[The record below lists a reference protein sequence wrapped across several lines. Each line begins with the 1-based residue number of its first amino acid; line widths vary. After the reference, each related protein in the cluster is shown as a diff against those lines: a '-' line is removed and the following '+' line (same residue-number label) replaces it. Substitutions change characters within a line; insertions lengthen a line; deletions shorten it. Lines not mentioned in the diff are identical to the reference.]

1 LKLKPFKL
9 VFVNL
14 LRSDFHPLWST
25 KVSSAAIP
33 LRSANDNQNAVGEE
47 LVPPFP
53 PQSSTTSVYFVAKGQ
68 KISLFPIA
76 LITFKALQR
85 VLFSCAST
93 VHVSFDFDIML
104 LFS

>member
-1 LKLKPFKL
+1 MNLKPFKL

-14 LRSDFHPLWST
+14 LRSEFHRLWST
-25 KVSSAAIP
+25 KVSSMAIP
-33 LRSANDNQNAVGEE
+33 LRSANEDQNAVGEE
-47 LVPPFP
+47 LPPPP
-53 PQSSTTSVYFVAKGQ
+53 PQSSTTSIYFVAKGQ

-85 VLFSCAST
+85 VLFSCAPT